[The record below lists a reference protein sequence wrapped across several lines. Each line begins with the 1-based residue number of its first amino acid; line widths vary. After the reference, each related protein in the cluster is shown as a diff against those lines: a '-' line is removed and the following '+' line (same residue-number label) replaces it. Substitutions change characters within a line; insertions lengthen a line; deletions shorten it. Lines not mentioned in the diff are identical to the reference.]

1 MSDLVETGPLRFGD
15 DCAGVF
21 LRGDYAGPMA
31 MYLHEVL
38 DFAAKRGDQGLL
50 AMRFAPLRSLAT
62 ALSESDERRPI
73 PDLQQLPDFALCKAL
88 DRRIEALE
96 TLAAEKEVDVARL
109 KEKGEY
115 AAAVEKDGAARALRD
130 AVKILRGET

>member
-1 MSDLVETGPLRFGD
+1 MGDLVETGPLRFGD
-15 DCAGVF
+15 DWAGVF

-31 MYLHEVL
+31 FYLSSLFEAL
-38 DFAAKRGDQGLL
+38 AAGRKPLPNITLPLRGLATLL
-50 AMRFAPLRSLAT
+50 AG
-62 ALSESDERRPI
+62 SDERGSL
-73 PDLQQLPDFALCKAL
+73 DGLQELPDFALCKAR

-130 AVKILRGET
+130 AVKMLRGET

>member
-1 MSDLVETGPLRFGD
+1 MSDRVETGPLRFGED
-15 DCAGVF
+15 WAGVF

-31 MYLHEVL
+31 FYLNKLLE
-38 DFAAKRGDQGLL
+38 AAGSGKAPSVNVML
-50 AMRFAPLRSLAT
+50 PLRGLASVL
-62 ALSESDERRPI
+62 AQSDERGSL
-73 PDLQQLPDFALCKAL
+73 DGLQQLPDFALCKAL

-96 TLAAEKEVDVARL
+96 TLAAEKEADVARL